1 MLLKWWM
8 WLSLIQFA
16 YGLTMCPD
24 ECSCNTDIK
33 GRLQIIC
40 SKFIFCWNEIFFFVH
55 TSYWFF
61 VFISC
66 VIVHSNFLEGV
77 KTIPVK
83 SLNPNIQVL
92 IISSSRSP
100 LTISPIFIPFTKL
113 EVLQINDASIQ
124 SIGVHSFWGVQ
135 SLRVLGKIS

>member
-1 MLLKWWM
+1 M
-8 WLSLIQFA
+8 WLSLIQFT

-33 GRLQIIC
+33 GRSQIHC
-40 SKFIFCWNEIFFFVH
+40 SKFNFYWNTFELNFPTVRVH
-55 TSYWFF
+55 QIDFSLYFP
-61 VFISC
+61 
-66 VIVHSNFLEGV
+66 EGL
-77 KTIPVK
+77 KTIPVQ
-83 SLNPNIQVL
+83 SLDPKIQVL

-135 SLRVLGKIS
+135 SLRVLGKNRYHLHHHHQYQ